1 VFSTSLPPDQ
11 QIGHNVFD
19 PSQSP
24 NWHELSGYT
33 WSVQYQHRSGVFG
46 TVGTDVVT
54 VGGTSVSDQAV
65 EIAARVSPQ
74 SVSYTAVD
82 GLLGLGFS
90 GLNTG
95 EIYKFRIVISLN
107 ES

>member
-1 VFSTSLPPDQ
+1 MFSTSLPPDQ
-11 QIGHNVFD
+11 QTGHNVFD

-24 NWHELSGYT
+24 NWQELSGYT
-33 WSVQYQHRSGVFG
+33 WSIQYQDESGASG

-54 VGGTSVSDQAV
+54 VGGTSVSGQAV
-65 EIAARVSPQ
+65 EIATRVSSQ
-74 SVSYTAVD
+74 FVSDTAID

-95 EIYKFRIVISLN
+95 EIPSSVLSFHAQ
-107 ES
+107 